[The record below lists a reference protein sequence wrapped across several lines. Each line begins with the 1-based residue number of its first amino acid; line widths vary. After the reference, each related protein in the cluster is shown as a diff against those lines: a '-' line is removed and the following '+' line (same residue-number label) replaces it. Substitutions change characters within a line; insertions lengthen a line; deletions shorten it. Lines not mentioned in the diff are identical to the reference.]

1 MKLHSKIIKMI
12 ILMAVTLSL
21 SGCWDH
27 KELDEKAYVIGI
39 GLDKHKAEGKV
50 KVTYLIANPEVGSQ
64 QTAGG
69 ANEPPQ
75 EIVTIVADDFI
86 SSRNTANTVVAKEIS
101 YDLLQVMIVSE
112 ELASDPDFIRVI
124 YSATKDREIKRSTQF
139 IVTREEAV
147 EFIKENKPKIETRP
161 HKFLELMIERGQ
173 ETGMIPE
180 ADLNSFFRI
189 TEADADLYLAIYAT
203 TQKIEKDEMQTT
215 DDDLLA
221 GEIQVQGTTTNAQFI
236 GSAVFKEGKMIG
248 KITGEETRISSLL
261 DSTWVTE
268 DILTAFKDPFNE
280 KYKLSARISQK
291 RDNKYKLITGKGRPI
306 IEIDVPL
313 FIEVYSDPS
322 MINYAKNHEKVEK
335 LKESLTAAIEK
346 NFTEF
351 IAYSQKEF
359 KGETF
364 NLSIPMRREFATLR
378 EFRKFDWMHTFPD
391 TEVKVNVLIRFGEFG
406 RQTKL
411 PNLEEVRD

>member
-1 MKLHSKIIKMI
+1 MKRHFNMIKVI
-12 ILMAVTLSL
+12 LLMAITLSL

-39 GLDKHKAEGKV
+39 GLDKHKVEGKV

-75 EIVTIVADDFI
+75 EIVTLVADDFI
-86 SSRNTANTVVAKEIS
+86 SSRNTANTLVAKEIS
-101 YDLLQVMIVSE
+101 YDLLRVIIVSE
-112 ELASDPDFIRVI
+112 ELARDPDFIRVI
-124 YSATKDREIKRSTQF
+124 YSATKDREIKRSTQLIVSRENAADF
-139 IVTREEAV
+139 ILS
-147 EFIKENKPKIETRP
+147 NKPKIETRP

-180 ADLNSFFRI
+180 ADLNGFFRV
-189 TEADADLYLAIYAT
+189 TESDADLYLAIYAT
-203 TQKIEKDEMQTT
+203 TQKIDKDEMQTT

-221 GEIQVQGTTTNAQFI
+221 GEIQVEGTTTNAQFI
-236 GSAVFKEGKMIG
+236 GSAVFKEGMMIG

-261 DSTWVTE
+261 DNTWDTE
-268 DILTAFKDPFNE
+268 DILTAFKDPFDE
-280 KYKLSARISQK
+280 RYKLSVRVSQK
-291 RDNKYKLITGKGRPI
+291 RDNKYKLIKGNGRPI

-322 MINYAKNHEKVEK
+322 MINYAKNREKVKE
-335 LKESLTAAIEK
+335 LKKSLTAAIEK

-351 IAYSQKEF
+351 IAYSQEEF

-364 NLSIPMRREFATLR
+364 ALSIPMRKEFATLS
-378 EFRKFDWMHTFPD
+378 EFREFDWMHTFPEA
-391 TEVKVNVLIRFGEFG
+391 EVKVNVSIRFGEFG
-406 RQTKL
+406 RQSKL
-411 PNLEEVRD
+411 PKLKEVRD